1 MTILLLL
8 FGTQILDWYWL
19 PAVFLIGLGYGAWK
33 VWQAAPSVYQVAQ
46 RIDHAL
52 ALHDTLSTAFHY
64 GTTSDPA
71 SEGVKVAQRHY
82 AEDVARTVDLKTA
95 LPFHLPK
102 TAYISGALALVAL
115 TMFAVRYGVTRNL
128 DFKPSLVAMAFD
140 NFFSGS
146 DVVAKNEAKMPNQ
159 QKNLKDEFEKLGVQV
174 NTADQKMS
182 DLDPGRENA
191 TDVVDTPDVNADPG
205 ADAKAQSK
213 LDPQQVKAEGEEG
226 ADKEGS
232 DQGKGQQQQPE
243 AGDGKDS
250 QSKDAPDKPGDQKGE
265 NSSLMDKLKDAM
277 NNMLNK
283 MKMQQPG
290 NKQQQQQQSAS
301 KEGSQSQQGQKGDQ
315 QGQQKDQQGQQSAGD
330 SKDQKAD
337 AKDGQQGQKSDNA
350 QGKSSDQKGQQQS
363 ADNKSG
369 MGKQDGS
376 KDLLDAKNQ
385 QAMGKISEI
394 FGKRQQNLSGE
405 IMIEVSSGKQQ
416 LKTAYTGKTASH
428 KESGGEIN
436 RDEVPLIYQQYV
448 EKYFDQI
455 RKADAAA
462 EKAAPGSSPLQ
473 QKAPATTT
481 APAPAPSTRPAT
493 GPAQ

>member
-1 MTILLLL
+1 
-8 FGTQILDWYWL
+8 
-19 PAVFLIGLGYGAWK
+19 
-33 VWQAAPSVYQVAQ
+33 
-46 RIDHAL
+46 
-52 ALHDTLSTAFHY
+52 
-64 GTTSDPA
+64 
-71 SEGVKVAQRHY
+71 
-82 AEDVARTVDLKTA
+82 
-95 LPFHLPK
+95 
-102 TAYISGALALVAL
+102 
-115 TMFAVRYGVTRNL
+115 
-128 DFKPSLVAMAFD
+128 
-140 NFFSGS
+140 
-146 DVVAKNEAKMPNQ
+146 
-159 QKNLKDEFEKLGVQV
+159 
-174 NTADQKMS
+174 
-182 DLDPGRENA
+182 
-191 TDVVDTPDVNADPG
+191 
-205 ADAKAQSK
+205 
-213 LDPQQVKAEGEEG
+213 
-226 ADKEGS
+226 
-232 DQGKGQQQQPE
+232 
-243 AGDGKDS
+243 
-250 QSKDAPDKPGDQKGE
+250 
-265 NSSLMDKLKDAM
+265 MDKLKDAM

-330 SKDQKAD
+330 AKDQKAD
-337 AKDGQQGQKSDNA
+337 AKDGQQGQKSENA

-376 KDLLDAKNQ
+376 KDLLDAQNQ

-462 EKAAPGSSPLQ
+462 EKAGSPGSGQLQ
-473 QKAPATTT
+473 QKAPATPP
-481 APAPAPSTRPAT
+481 PAPASSARPTT
-493 GPAQ
+493 GAAQ